1 MRHRFIWDP
10 ILSESPQKSRSSLAG
25 WGRRYGRPS
34 WGSWRWGRSMKRAL
48 RGTLVRRRRER
59 GCTSSCT
66 PNWGRIDA
74 IWRASASSPAGVRL
88 ALVIS
93 CWLPRSAWI
102 FGTTYI
108 QTKRNPSIGRGFG
121 IRTPSRIRFL
131 RCHIRTI
138 RLLLFGKYCAHSTIK
153 HIGTATAE
161 HQLEKN
167 RPRYV
172 PELVGKSRTGKLHV
186 EASNFN
192 CGCFCHPTFDID
204 CKNWFHPRRNTT
216 TKTIPPTDRI
226 RINDSKPF
234 SRHASPLYGRFGF
247 RIPANLSHARWDW
260 SWHWNENTKVN

>member
-1 MRHRFIWDP
+1 MYIKLHTKLGSYRRDLTGLRLVARW
-10 ILSESPQKSRSSLAG
+10 RSSGARDLLLAAAE
-25 WGRRYGRPS
+25 RVN
-34 WGSWRWGRSMKRAL
+34 L
-48 RGTLVRRRRER
+48 R
-59 GCTSSCT
+59 
-66 PNWGRIDA
+66 N
-74 IWRASASSPAGVRL
+74 
-88 ALVIS
+88 
-93 CWLPRSAWI
+93 
-102 FGTTYI
+102 YI

-121 IRTPSRIRFL
+121 LRTPSRIRFL

-204 CKNWFHPRRNTT
+204 CKN
-216 TKTIPPTDRI
+216 
-226 RINDSKPF
+226 
-234 SRHASPLYGRFGF
+234 
-247 RIPANLSHARWDW
+247 
-260 SWHWNENTKVN
+260 